1 MRACDGNTE
10 RPTTR
15 ARSSIVLPL
24 INISLSR
31 SDIISDIICK
41 ASNFE
46 QFAKENKQRGNHN
59 KNTYV
64 KWRHLSSDLVVKK
77 GKVFPYSLPS
87 VRPGADPGFSGTV
100 INMLIII
107 SRWVKGTLWFVA
119 TNTVHAY
126 FSTRSKTLK
135 SCATFLDRKNVFIL
149 HVTAS

>member
-1 MRACDGNTE
+1 VRACDGNTE

-77 GKVFPYSLPS
+77 VKFSHTRYPALGPELIPDLVVPSL
-87 VRPGADPGFSGTV
+87 
-100 INMLIII
+100 I
-107 SRWVKGTLWFVA
+107 
-119 TNTVHAY
+119 
-126 FSTRSKTLK
+126 
-135 SCATFLDRKNVFIL
+135 C
-149 HVTAS
+149 